1 MISHHIKAKSKYSR
15 TKYQLEIGEFALLKK
30 FYSYAV
36 QFTSW
41 KVDSRK
47 EELYINTRNGYKN
60 ILGLREG
67 YYYGTL
73 PP

>member
-1 MISHHIKAKSKYSR
+1 MQFYLLAGR
-15 TKYQLEIGEFALLKK
+15 YQ
-30 FYSYAV
+30 
-36 QFTSW
+36 
-41 KVDSRK
+41 DSGK